1 MEIDVHAVD
10 DGYRPKYRTVS
21 SALGLNVHRGWLLF
35 LVYYFATYAVFTTA
49 LVLLVGVKPL
59 AVAALA
65 IVALQILR
73 FARIPILKRAVLW
86 INEQLILGVYRI
98 NYLMTLV
105 LSIGVCL
112 LPFAAIVYYA
122 AVTGGQPAAIAAG
135 AGSAALIAVVLGW
148 RFRADRN
155 RVTAYTPTDSKKR
168 VAVIGG
174 GVAGIVSA
182 KECLQEDLDVVVFE
196 KSSQLGGVWN
206 ANDSKSKRT
215 TGRTMSSSSRHNSF
229 FGDFPMEEG
238 SPDDFYPT
246 HYSEEEYRQYLA
258 AYATNFGVDKTVE
271 YNTHIN
277 GTDLRADGT
286 WDVEVVGEGGETRTE
301 RFDNVIVCTGL
312 NHQRNA
318 LSIEGTAEQAGG
330 GTTFRHAADYRDPEE
345 YRGKKVV
352 IVGMG
357 ESSSDV
363 AAEIANVA
371 DEVHV
376 IVRSPVL
383 LLPRNTFGKRIAP
396 DHKLSRLVLGC
407 PQYIRTW
414 KLLSQ
419 TTMHGYFNSFAT
431 KYLGLAGRL
440 GTTVSADKPYED
452 NWSPE
457 WFELFYKLG
466 FSHPRSGWG
475 LTRNQVTKTAPI
487 VRAYQAGK
495 LHFHTVDIETQAG
508 SSIRLKDGTV
518 IDGVDGVLDATGYKP
533 RWPFLPKGLAGHD
546 SKDRYRLVFHP
557 DLPGM
562 SFIGFCR
569 GSVGSVFQAMEM
581 QARWTALVF
590 SGARRLPELPKMR
603 DLVTAHKGQMIGK
616 WPTKV
621 TMVYSNAIARNEIGC
636 EPDLWALFFK
646 SPKAWFYLLA
656 GPYTMSMYRFDG
668 PHARPDIA
676 MKVYEDAP
684 KLVRPLEF
692 TLQQMLEF
700 VLGNMTRF
708 WTSIPPLSGVR
719 HSNVAVRAAATPFID
734 LEY

>member
-1 MEIDVHAVD
+1 MHAVD
-10 DGYRPKYRTVS
+10 DGYQPGYKTKS
-21 SALGLNVHRGWLLF
+21 SLFNLSVHRGWLLF
-35 LVYYFATYAVFTTA
+35 LAYYFATYIVFAAA
-49 LVLLVGVKPL
+49 LVFLVGVK
-59 AVAALA
+59 ALA
-65 IVALQILR
+65 IAALIVAGVQVLR
-73 FARIPILKRAVLW
+73 FVGVPILEKAVLW
-86 INEQLILGVYRI
+86 INEQFILAVYRI
-98 NYLMTLV
+98 NYLTTLV
-105 LSIGVCL
+105 ISIGLCL
-112 LPFAAIVYYA
+112 LPFAALIYLS
-122 AVTGGQPAAIAAG
+122 AVTGGQSVAIAVT
-135 AGSAALIAVVLGW
+135 AGSVALVAGVLGW
-148 RFRADRN
+148 RFRTDRR
-155 RVTAYTPTDSKKR
+155 RVTAYAPTNTSKKR

-206 ANDSKSKRT
+206 SNDSKSKRT
-215 TGRTMSSSSRHNSF
+215 TGRTMSSSSRYNSF
-229 FGDFPMEEG
+229 FGDFPMENG
-238 SPDDFYPT
+238 SPDDVYPT

-258 AYATNFGVDKTVE
+258 AYATNFGVDRTVE
-271 YNTHIN
+271 YNTHIES
-277 GTDLRADGT
+277 TDLQADGT
-286 WDVEVVGEGGETRTE
+286 WTVEVVGSNGEARTE

-318 LSIEGTAEQAGG
+318 LSIEGTAETAEGT
-330 GTTFRHAADYRDPEE
+330 TTFRHAADYRDPEE

-419 TTMHGYFNSFAT
+419 TTMHGYFNTFAT
-431 KYLGLAGRL
+431 KYLGLKGRL
-440 GTTVSADKPYED
+440 GTTVSADTPYED

-466 FSHPRSGWG
+466 FSHPKSGWG

-495 LHFHTVDIETQAG
+495 LHFHTVDIDTQAG
-508 SSIRLKDGTV
+508 SSILLKDGTV

-533 RWPFLPKGLAGHD
+533 RWPFLPDGLAAHD

-590 SGARRLPELPKMR
+590 SGARRLPDLPRMR
-603 DLVTAHKGQMIGK
+603 DLVTAHRNQMIGK

-621 TMVYSNAIARNEIGC
+621 SMVYSNAIARNEVGC
-636 EPDLWALFFK
+636 EPNLWALFRK

-684 KLVRPLEF
+684 QLVRPLEF
-692 TLQQMLEF
+692 ALQQVLEF
-700 VLGNMTRF
+700 VLGNLTRF
-708 WTSIPPLSGVR
+708 WTSIPPLSGMR
-719 HSNVAVRAAATPFID
+719 QSNVAVRAVATPFID